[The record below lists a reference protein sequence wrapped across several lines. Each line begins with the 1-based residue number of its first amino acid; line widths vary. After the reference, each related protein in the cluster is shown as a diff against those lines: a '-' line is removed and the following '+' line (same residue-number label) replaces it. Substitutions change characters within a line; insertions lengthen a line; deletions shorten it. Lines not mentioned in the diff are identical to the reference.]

1 MAEGDEVV
9 GGIHELVLQA
19 LAFAPAHL
27 LEPERVEHLRVRVLR
42 VVVVHRPRGRDEHRA
57 LRDER
62 PVVQRDVLHG
72 LARQADCG
80 TDTSRVRFTL
90 TGGPARRAEDGTN

>member
-1 MAEGDEVV
+1 MLAVAEGDEVV
-9 GGIHELVLQA
+9 GGVHELVLQA
-19 LAFAPAHL
+19 LAFFPAHL

-42 VVVVHRPRGRDEHRA
+42 VVVVHRARGRDEHGA

-62 PVVQRDVLHG
+62 PVVERDVLHG

-80 TDTSRVRFTL
+80 IDASTVRF
-90 TGGPARRAEDGTN
+90 